1 MRPNIVT
8 RGFENAQALHE
19 YIRYRLSFA
28 LGRTGKDLRA
38 INVRLDDINGP
49 RGGNDKRCTIQLA
62 VPGRPSVIV
71 RTLHNSIHAAIHL
84 AAHRAELALNKL
96 LARERR
102 YQRQPMLA
110 LLAE

>member
-1 MRPNIVT
+1 MRTNIVT
-8 RGFENAQALHE
+8 RGFDNAQTLRE
-19 YIRYRLSFA
+19 YIRYRLGFA

-38 INVRLDDINGP
+38 ISVRLDDVNGP

-71 RTLHNSIHAAIHL
+71 RTLHSSIHAAIDL

-96 LARERR
+96 LTRERR
-102 YQRQPMLA
+102 YLRQPMPA
-110 LLAE
+110 MLAE